1 MSKYLFLF
9 CIIVFLFKTET
20 VFSDNSI
27 YDVNNIKVLGKL
39 NNNLDNS
46 KLLESA
52 FKKAF
57 LIFINKTLLIEDI
70 ESLNSTKIKTI
81 EDLIFTYQ
89 IINRKK
95 NNNQESELT
104 VNVKFDQ
111 KKINNYFA
119 INNVSYAD
127 ASNISISILPI
138 YKKKNNIFIY
148 SDNFFYNEWNK
159 IENNK
164 IILDSELINYNLAL
178 ENAEDLF
185 YINSFKDN
193 LELIDINKLSSL
205 NKQENKIFLVFFI
218 EDKVNVFIKAYF
230 NNREIIKN
238 ININLNTTNDT
249 DLFKA
254 AIVNVKNQI
263 NQIWKEQNLIDINT
277 PSYLDIFFEIEK
289 INDLYNFSTFLDG
302 IDVIE
307 NHSILEMTNKYAK
320 VRIRYKGRI
329 SNLRD
334 EFSREKIELK
344 IKNNKWRLR
353 LNR

>member
-1 MSKYLFLF
+1 MSKFLFLF
-9 CIIVFLFKTET
+9 CIIVYLFKTET

-27 YDVNNIKVLGKL
+27 YDVNNIKVSGKL

-70 ESLNSTKIKTI
+70 KSLNNTKIKTI
-81 EDLIFTYQ
+81 KDLIFTYQ
-89 IINRKK
+89 IISRKK
-95 NNNQESELT
+95 NNNQESELI

-111 KKINNYFA
+111 RKINNYFS
-119 INNVSYAD
+119 INNISYAD
-127 ASNISISILPI
+127 VSNISISILPI
-138 YKKKNNIFIY
+138 IKKNNNIFIF

-164 IILDSELINYNLAL
+164 TILDSELINYNLAL

-193 LELIDINKLSSL
+193 LELIDIKKLSSL
-205 NKQENKIFLVFFI
+205 NKQENKVFLVFFI
-218 EDKVNVFIKAYF
+218 EDKVKVFIKAYF

-238 ININLNTTNDT
+238 ININLKTTNDT
-249 DLFKA
+249 ELFKA
-254 AIVNVKNQI
+254 AIINIKNQI

-277 PSYLDIFFEIEK
+277 PSYLDIFFEIKK
-289 INDLYNFSTFLDG
+289 INDLFNFRIFLDG
-302 IDVIE
+302 VDVIE

-329 SNLRD
+329 SNLRN

-344 IKNNKWRLR
+344 IKNNQWRLR
-353 LNR
+353 LTR

>member
-1 MSKYLFLF
+1 MSKFLFLF
-9 CIIVFLFKTET
+9 CIIVYLFKTET

-27 YDVNNIKVLGKL
+27 YDVNNIKVSGKL

-70 ESLNSTKIKTI
+70 KSLNNTKIKTI
-81 EDLIFTYQ
+81 KDLIFTYQ
-89 IINRKK
+89 IISRKK
-95 NNNQESELT
+95 NNNQESELI

-111 KKINNYFA
+111 RKINNYFS
-119 INNVSYAD
+119 INNISYAD
-127 ASNISISILPI
+127 VSNISISILPI
-138 YKKKNNIFIY
+138 IKKNNNIFIF

-164 IILDSELINYNLAL
+164 TILDSELINYNLAL

-193 LELIDINKLSSL
+193 LELIDIKKLSSL
-205 NKQENKIFLVFFI
+205 YKQENKIFLVFFI
-218 EDKVNVFIKAYF
+218 EDKVKVFIKAYF

-238 ININLNTTNDT
+238 ININLKTTNDT
-249 DLFKA
+249 ELFKA
-254 AIVNVKNQI
+254 AIINIKNQI

-277 PSYLDIFFEIEK
+277 PSYLDIFFEIKK
-289 INDLYNFSTFLDG
+289 INDLFNFRIFLDG
-302 IDVIE
+302 VDVIE

-329 SNLRD
+329 SNLRN

-344 IKNNKWRLR
+344 IKNNQWRLR
-353 LNR
+353 LTR

>member
-1 MSKYLFLF
+1 MSKFLFLF
-9 CIIVFLFKTET
+9 CIIVYLFKTET

-27 YDVNNIKVLGKL
+27 YDVNNIKVSGKL

-70 ESLNSTKIKTI
+70 KSLNNTKIKTI
-81 EDLIFTYQ
+81 KDLIFTYQ
-89 IINRKK
+89 IISRKK
-95 NNNQESELT
+95 NNNQESELI

-111 KKINNYFA
+111 RKINHYFS
-119 INNVSYAD
+119 INNISYAD
-127 ASNISISILPI
+127 VSNISISILPI
-138 YKKKNNIFIY
+138 IKKNNNIFIF

-164 IILDSELINYNLAL
+164 TILDSELINYNLAL

-193 LELIDINKLSSL
+193 LELIDIKKLSSL
-205 NKQENKIFLVFFI
+205 NKQENKVFLVFFI
-218 EDKVNVFIKAYF
+218 EDKVKVFIKAYF

-238 ININLNTTNDT
+238 ININLKTTNDT
-249 DLFKA
+249 ELFKA
-254 AIVNVKNQI
+254 AIINIKNQI

-277 PSYLDIFFEIEK
+277 PSYLDIFFEIKK
-289 INDLYNFSTFLDG
+289 INDLFNFRIFLDG
-302 IDVIE
+302 VDVIE

-329 SNLRD
+329 SNLRN

-344 IKNNKWRLR
+344 IKNNQWRLR
-353 LNR
+353 LTR

>member
-57 LIFINKTLLIEDI
+57 LIFINKTLLIDDI

-164 IILDSELINYNLAL
+164 TILDSELINYNLAL

>member
-57 LIFINKTLLIEDI
+57 LILINKTLLIEDI

-127 ASNISISILPI
+127 VSNISISILPI
-138 YKKKNNIFIY
+138 FKKKNNIFIY

-164 IILDSELINYNLAL
+164 TILDSELINYNLAL

-277 PSYLDIFFEIEK
+277 PSYLDIFFEIKK
-289 INDLYNFSTFLDG
+289 INDLYNFNTFLDG

-344 IKNNKWRLR
+344 IKNNRWRLR

>member
-1 MSKYLFLF
+1 MSKFLFLF
-9 CIIVFLFKTET
+9 CIIVYLFKTET

-27 YDVNNIKVLGKL
+27 YDVNNIKVSGKL

-70 ESLNSTKIKTI
+70 KSLNNTKIKTI
-81 EDLIFTYQ
+81 KDLIFTHQ
-89 IINRKK
+89 IISRKK
-95 NNNQESELT
+95 NNNQESELI

-111 KKINNYFA
+111 RKINNYFS
-119 INNVSYAD
+119 INNISYAD
-127 ASNISISILPI
+127 VSNISISILPI
-138 YKKKNNIFIY
+138 IKKNNNIFIF

-164 IILDSELINYNLAL
+164 TILDSELINYNLAL

-193 LELIDINKLSSL
+193 LELIDIKKLSSL

-218 EDKVNVFIKAYF
+218 EDKVKVFIKAYF

-238 ININLNTTNDT
+238 INMNLKTTNDT
-249 DLFKA
+249 ELFKA
-254 AIVNVKNQI
+254 AIINIKNQI

-277 PSYLDIFFEIEK
+277 PSYLDIFFEIKK
-289 INDLYNFSTFLDG
+289 INDLFNFRIFLDG
-302 IDVIE
+302 VDVIE

-329 SNLRD
+329 SNLRN

-344 IKNNKWRLR
+344 IKNNQWRLR
-353 LNR
+353 LTR

>member
-57 LIFINKTLLIEDI
+57 LILINKTLLIEDI

-127 ASNISISILPI
+127 VSNISISILPI
-138 YKKKNNIFIY
+138 FKKKNNIFIY

-164 IILDSELINYNLAL
+164 TILDSELINYNLAL

-289 INDLYNFSTFLDG
+289 INDLYNFNTFLDG

-344 IKNNKWRLR
+344 IKNNRWRLR

>member
-1 MSKYLFLF
+1 MSKFLFLF
-9 CIIVFLFKTET
+9 CIIVYLFKTET

-27 YDVNNIKVLGKL
+27 YDVNNIKVSGKL

-70 ESLNSTKIKTI
+70 KSLNNTKIKTI
-81 EDLIFTYQ
+81 KDLIFTYQ
-89 IINRKK
+89 IISRKK
-95 NNNQESELT
+95 NNNQESELI

-111 KKINNYFA
+111 RKINNYFS
-119 INNVSYAD
+119 INNISYAD
-127 ASNISISILPI
+127 VSNISISILPI
-138 YKKKNNIFIY
+138 IKKNNNIFIF

-164 IILDSELINYNLAL
+164 TILDSELINYNLAL

-193 LELIDINKLSSL
+193 LELIDIKKLSSL

-218 EDKVNVFIKAYF
+218 EDKVKVFIKAYF

-238 ININLNTTNDT
+238 ININLKTTNDT
-249 DLFKA
+249 ELFKA
-254 AIVNVKNQI
+254 AIINIKNQI

-277 PSYLDIFFEIEK
+277 PSYLDIFFEIKK
-289 INDLYNFSTFLDG
+289 INDLFNFRIFLDG
-302 IDVIE
+302 VDVIE

-329 SNLRD
+329 SNLRN

-344 IKNNKWRLR
+344 IKNNQWRLR
-353 LNR
+353 LTR